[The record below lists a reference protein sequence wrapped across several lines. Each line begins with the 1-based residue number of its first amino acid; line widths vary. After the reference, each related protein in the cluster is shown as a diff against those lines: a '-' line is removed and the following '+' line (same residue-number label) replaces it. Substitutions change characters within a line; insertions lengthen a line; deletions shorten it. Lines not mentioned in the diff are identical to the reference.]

1 MRSPDSLYK
10 FPSSKEGR
18 QLFARLYGMAE
29 AAQEEKR
36 WKKLM
41 DNSFAKTEAN
51 AVMISSPGRTELAGN
66 HTDHN
71 NGMVLCAAVQ
81 MDILA
86 CVMPQKDGQVD
97 LSSDGWDSPFLLEL
111 NELKPKKQ
119 EKGRTEAL
127 IRGTAAALAKRG
139 WKTGGFSGY
148 MNSRIPEGSGLSSS
162 AAVEL
167 LFGQIQSSLYNGG
180 RIPAMDLALAGQ
192 FAENL
197 YFGKP
202 CGLMD
207 QMAVALGGL
216 SCIDFENSG
225 KPAWSK
231 AEFDFKKAGYS
242 LVIVNTGSSH
252 SNLTH
257 EYSSIPKEMKDVA
270 SFFGLPNLRKLDI
283 ISLIDKA
290 PELRRVCGDRA
301 FLRAIHYIKEND
313 RVKRMEAALKKGNIK
328 EWLNLADESGR
339 SSWQLLQNISP
350 SGAIKEQPLA
360 VALEL
365 SREFLGKDGIVRVHG
380 GGFAGTIQAWVK
392 SPRSRDYMEFMNKCL
407 GKIGPDKYG
416 EPATSLNIRL
426 DGVREV

>member
-1 MRSPDSLYK
+1 MKTPDSLYK
-10 FPSSKEGR
+10 FPDSNEGR

-36 WKKLM
+36 WKKLL
-41 DNSFAKTEAN
+41 DSSFAKTEAN

-81 MDILA
+81 LDILA

-127 IRGTAAALAKRG
+127 IRGTAAALAGQG
-139 WKTGGFSGY
+139 WKIGGFSGH
-148 MNSRIPEGSGLSSS
+148 MTSRLPEGSGLSSS

-180 RIPAMDLALAGQ
+180 RIPAMDLAMAGQ
-192 FAENL
+192 VAENQ

-257 EYSSIPKEMKDVA
+257 EYRSIPKEMKDVA
-270 SFFGLPNLRKLDI
+270 AFFGLPNLRKLDI
-283 ISLIDKA
+283 ISLIDKSA
-290 PELRRVCGDRA
+290 ELRQTCGDRA

-328 EWLNLADESGR
+328 EWFKLAEESGR
-339 SSWQLLQNISP
+339 SSWQLLQNINP

-365 SREFLGKDGIVRVHG
+365 SREFLGKDGVARVHG

-392 SPRSRDYMEFMNKCL
+392 TSKSRDYISFMSKCFGQSGP
-407 GKIGPDKYG
+407 GKAWDPV
-416 EPATSLNIRL
+416 TLLNIRP